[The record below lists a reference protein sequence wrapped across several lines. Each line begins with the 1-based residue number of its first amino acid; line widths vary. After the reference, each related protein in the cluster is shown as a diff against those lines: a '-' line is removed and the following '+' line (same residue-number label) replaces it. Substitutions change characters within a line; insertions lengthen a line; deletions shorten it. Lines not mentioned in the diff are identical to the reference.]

1 MPRAPGEPIR
11 EVRPRKISATSG
23 PGVTRV
29 TSVLRRAAAMA
40 GGAVSAALV
49 ARLGLPA
56 LRGLV
61 FLVFLALG
69 RPAG

>member
-1 MPRAPGEPIR
+1 
-11 EVRPRKISATSG
+11 
-23 PGVTRV
+23 
-29 TSVLRRAAAMA
+29 MA